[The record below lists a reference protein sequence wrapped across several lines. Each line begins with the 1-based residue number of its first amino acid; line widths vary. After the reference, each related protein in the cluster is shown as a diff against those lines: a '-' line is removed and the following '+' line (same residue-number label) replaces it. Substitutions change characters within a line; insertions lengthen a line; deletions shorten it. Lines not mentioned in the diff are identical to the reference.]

1 MTTILREVILES
13 AKLFPDKI
21 SLQYYTNKI
30 EQSLTYQDFRLRSMH
45 AASILKSIGIQPGD
59 RVILMTNN
67 CPDAMIAFL
76 AILMVEATAVFIDP
90 QLAQLEQQTFFNNL
104 DARALLIAK
113 HFMAHIEPARVGN
126 LVVRQ
131 LENDFSPCAG
141 FHSHVNPDRQ
151 KSQAVD
157 LTVAAILFT
166 SGTTGHLKGVMLT
179 QQNLITAIKLGQLAT
194 ETRSQD
200 QVLSILPIHHIS
212 PLIQNIMS
220 LSVGA
225 TLTCIEK
232 LDGPTILAAMRAVKP
247 TMIGVVPLI
256 LERFYH
262 QIEEKIKQESSINRS
277 LIRMLTAASG
287 KISTLTRHPIGLHIF
302 KKIHAAFG
310 GRLTHIVCGGAA
322 LNPFIKTQLAAF
334 GFKIIEAYGLTET
347 AGPICATRFDQPY
360 TGNVGIPFADN
371 EFKINAEDGAEEGE
385 ICIRGPLIMKSY
397 FNDPESTAHVLRNG
411 WLHTG
416 DIGKFDH
423 KGCLVI
429 TGRSKEMIVLS
440 SGKKTIPTTV
450 EAEYQS
456 IPGVQELAVF
466 GVSVGDLGEQIY
478 AAIVIN
484 KDENRPDIKT
494 QIESAILKRGR
505 ELPAFLRIQAL
516 CFLES
521 LPKTTT
527 LKIKRTLLKKWAEE
541 KQIIPFFSG
550 QTEPLAENNHL
561 GSLEN
566 WLKEAL
572 ANKLNRPLI
581 EIEVDKPFHYFGLD
595 SLTAVE
601 LCNELSIFSGLEV
614 HPALI
619 WEHPSIRKL
628 SAHLTATVR
637 PVVTE
642 KSLPDSRNN
651 EPIAIIGMGCH
662 FPGGIT
668 TPEKFWELLQNGQCV
683 IQAIPKDRWQDKLE
697 QSGHFGGFI
706 KDIQLFDA
714 NFFEISPLEADHLD
728 PQHRLLL
735 EVSWEAL
742 ERSNIQPSTLAGSK
756 TGVYIGICTNDY
768 SSLQIAS
775 NDQEITPYFGLGNSL
790 SAAAGRI
797 AYFLGLQG
805 ICKAIDTACSS
816 SLVALQDAYQD
827 LRHHLT
833 DLAIVGGVN
842 AILSPLAS
850 MSFNKANMLAKD
862 GRCKVFD
869 ANADG
874 YVRSEGCGIVVLKRL
889 SDAKRDGNP
898 ILAVILNATVNQDG
912 HSNGLT
918 APNGEAQ
925 AQLYRQ
931 ALDAAQL
938 DSQRLHYIEAHG
950 TGTALGDP
958 IEMRSITEVYAAP
971 RSEEQPLYVG
981 SVKSNLGH
989 LEAAAGIA
997 GLIKTVL
1004 ILQHREIPPQI
1015 HFQQLNPLI
1024 QLPSA
1029 MQISKS
1035 AIRLETREESLVA
1048 AVNAFGFTGTN
1059 AHVILQEASIPA
1071 ITTTQTKPYYLLSLS
1086 AKTKS
1091 ALIQKVKDLV
1101 EYLKTRPESL
1111 FELEALSYTLNVCRK
1126 HFAKRSAYVVAS
1138 REELLFE
1145 LNQALADFALDAPAS
1160 PTLQS
1165 GDFDAN
1171 DFLKWKSLT
1180 KTAYKNTLLLAK
1192 EHYLAGAVIDWEKL
1206 HRDESRK
1213 KIILPTYPFQRQAY
1227 WFKKSKPAVHPFL
1240 QERLYFPT
1248 IKDCVYKAELPAAWP
1263 ELINDHRIFDTPII
1277 ACATFLSAILAYI
1290 ARELP
1295 GAHAITNFT
1304 IYEPLLLPNEQHRML
1319 EMIFSGTNQ
1328 ERSFE
1333 IVSFDKTALNQDHP
1347 SWTTHVKGEIHTSSV
1362 MLAKNETTLDAI
1374 KERCPEIF
1382 SAEALYRTAQNLGLT
1397 YGAQFKHIK
1406 EIYVGENEAL
1416 GQLLPLQDSEQ
1427 IDGLHPGLLDSCF
1440 QVLFGVFSKK
1450 APAELHIPT
1459 SIQRFQYTQGKL
1471 AWVYAKVNPELKTA
1485 EFYLMNAEGLIL
1497 GKISGF
1503 TVKIVTKNGLQKRMG
1518 EAHNLDWFY
1527 ELTWQPKQTLPE
1539 ENPALAAGLFAI
1551 YTPSKTLTQRL
1562 CHELANANLAT
1573 IAIHDCDQIAATYQ
1587 DQTLAGIIYVPNAG
1601 SPISHMTAQELQAF
1615 QKDSIIPLLALL
1627 KNMVNYKINSF
1638 WLINTHP
1645 LLHTTLSGLFNT
1657 FLTEFPAVAGS
1668 CLELDRTE
1676 PQAIANI
1683 IAHEIRHY
1691 HGERHSA
1698 YRQGVRYVERLE
1710 RYVPATSKKDAL
1722 SLPDS
1727 EHYRLKVL
1735 EGGLLENLALETVT
1749 LPNQLEPTQISLKI
1763 IAAGMNFRDVLNA
1776 LGLYPGNPGPLG
1788 GDCAGIV
1795 MAVGTDVRSVKPGDS
1810 VLGFAISGAFGNFAI
1825 SDEKLVIQKPT
1836 HLNFYESATLPTT
1849 FLTTHLALNHL
1860 AKLKQGENILIHAAS
1875 GGVGIAAIQ
1884 LAQQRGAV
1892 IFATAGNPE
1901 KRAFL
1906 KQLGVQHIYDSRT
1919 HSFAAAILNDTQ
1931 GKGVDV
1937 VLNSLSGKGFIEET
1951 VRVCGANARFLEI
1964 GKRDIWS
1971 KEKMAEI
1978 RPDIHYH
1985 IIALDNIIE
1994 QEPHKIN
2001 TLLAELM
2008 PEFANGTLRAL
2019 PITLYGLTQASAAFR
2034 YMRQA
2039 QHIGKI
2045 VLSTQQP
2052 TSKIQPE
2059 ACYLITGGLGD
2070 LGLQV
2075 LQYLLEK
2082 GAKTIVL
2089 LSRTGPVANLKA
2101 TLQQLE
2107 QTHQAKIVIEATDVA
2122 DFTALE
2128 KLFFKFGKTLP
2139 LLKGIIHAA
2148 GTIQDKLFLE
2158 QTWTDFE
2165 KVFNAKLV
2173 GSWNLH
2179 QLTLHQELDFF
2190 ILFSSISAIFGS
2202 PGQSNYAAANAFMD
2216 GLAAFR
2222 QSLGLPALSI
2232 NWGPWSAIGM
2242 AAKLEQSMN
2251 QKGITPISPERGRQ
2265 LFDIAIKQSQAQ
2277 LILMSGAWEKL
2288 RRSTRAYLPLL
2299 ENITVSAQPTAAL
2312 NSASASLLKSKS
2324 ANPAERGALLQ
2335 VALKECI
2342 CQIAGLSIDD
2352 FDIHTSFDELGLDSL
2367 MVLQLQNLLEEA
2379 FGQGI
2384 LETSIINHYKT
2395 ILSLATYLDNRLNA
2409 TPPDTALTYQKNP
2422 EKLTTQ
2428 IHPTLSD
2435 TDLAQVASYME
2446 QLTQP
2451 TVSKRLTKKIARAIL
2466 WIICK
2471 LYFRVT
2477 VKGIENL
2484 PTDRSF
2490 IICPNH
2496 TSHLDSVALGLV
2508 KRKFSH
2514 KFVGLLADNY
2524 FAKKIFPLIDLIIDV
2539 VPFNRTSDSLSLA
2552 KNLKYVE
2559 LCKKANKIILL
2570 FPEGTRSQDGQL
2582 QKFKNGAAW
2591 IAEQTGLD
2599 VVPAYIEGGYRLLP
2613 RGRLI
2618 PKPGKLSITFGKPLC
2633 IAHESTLQ
2641 SKENTGW
2648 VGYQQFTQTLLEKI
2662 IDLSRAN

>member
-13 AKLFPDKI
+13 ADLFPDKI

-30 EQSLTYQDFRLRSMH
+30 EQPLTYQDLKLRSLH
-45 AASILKSIGIQPGD
+45 ATSILKSIGIQPGD

-67 CPDAMIAFL
+67 CPDAMLAFL
-76 AILMVEATAVFIDP
+76 AILMIDATAVFIDP
-90 QLAQLEQQTFFNNL
+90 QLTKQEQQTLFTTL
-104 DARALLIAK
+104 DARALLVAK
-113 HFMAHIEPARVGN
+113 NFIAHIEPDHVGN

-131 LENDFSPCAG
+131 LENDFAPCAG
-141 FHSHVNPDRQ
+141 FLSHVNLDRP
-151 KSQAVD
+151 KSQVVD
-157 LTVAAILFT
+157 LSVAAILFT
-166 SGTTGHLKGVMLT
+166 SGTTGHLKGVTLT

-200 QVLSILPIHHIS
+200 HVLSILPIHHIS

-232 LDGPTILAAMRAVKP
+232 LDGPTILAAMQAVKP

-262 QIEEKIKQESSINRS
+262 QIEEKIKQTPSINRA
-277 LIRMLTAASG
+277 LIRLLTAASG
-287 KISTLTRHPIGLHIF
+287 KISTLTRHPVGIHIF

-322 LNPFIKTQLAAF
+322 LKPAIKTKLEAY
-334 GFKIIEAYGLTET
+334 GFKIVAAYGLTET
-347 AGPICATRFDQPY
+347 AGPICATRFDQTY
-360 TGNVGIPFADN
+360 SGNVGIPFADH
-371 EFKINAEDGAEEGE
+371 EFKISAEGE

-397 FNDPESTAHVLRNG
+397 FNDPESTAQVLRNG

-423 KGCLVI
+423 KGCLMI
-429 TGRSKEMIVLS
+429 TGRNKEMIVLS
-440 SGKKTIPTTV
+440 SGKKTIPTAV
-450 EAEYQS
+450 EAEYQA
-456 IPGVQELAVF
+456 IPGVLELAVF
-466 GVSVGDLGEQIY
+466 GASQGDVGEQIY
-478 AAIVIN
+478 AAIVIDKN
-484 KDENRPDIKT
+484 DNRSDIKT

-521 LPKTTT
+521 IPKTTT
-527 LKIKRTLLKKWAEE
+527 LKVKRTLLKKWAEE
-541 KQIIPFFSG
+541 KHILPFFSE
-550 QTEPLAENNHL
+550 QTEHLADNNQL
-561 GSLEN
+561 SSLET
-566 WLKEAL
+566 WLKEAI
-572 ANKLNRPLI
+572 ANKLNRPLNEI
-581 EIEVDKPFHYFGLD
+581 EIDQPFHYFGLD

-601 LCNELSIFSGLEV
+601 LCNELSAFSGLDV

-628 SAHLTATVR
+628 STHLTATQR
-637 PVVTE
+637 PVTMTE
-642 KSLPDSRNN
+642 KSLPHNAIN

-683 IQAIPKDRWQDKLE
+683 IQTIPKDRWQDKLE

-742 ERSNIQPSTLAGSK
+742 ERSNIQPNTLAGSQ

-768 SSLQIAS
+768 SSLQIAA

-827 LRHHLT
+827 LRHGLT

-869 ANADG
+869 ATADG

-931 ALDAAQL
+931 ALMAADL
-938 DSQRLHYIEAHG
+938 GAERLHYIEAHG
-950 TGTALGDP
+950 TGTSLGDP
-958 IEMRSITEVYAAP
+958 IEMRSITEVYDAS

-989 LEAAAGIA
+989 LEAAAGMA
-997 GLIKTVL
+997 GLIKTLL

-1015 HFQQLNPLI
+1015 HFEQLNPLI
-1024 QLPSA
+1024 QL
-1029 MQISKS
+1029 KS
-1035 AIRLETREESLVA
+1035 AIQIPKSTIHLQKREQALVA

-1059 AHVILQEASIPA
+1059 AHVILQEANEAVIKTA
-1071 ITTTQTKPYYLLSLS
+1071 QTKPYYLLCLS

-1091 ALIQKVKDLV
+1091 ALIQKIKNLVDYVKAQ
-1101 EYLKTRPESL
+1101 PESL
-1111 FELEALSYTLNVCRK
+1111 FELEALCYTLNSCRK
-1126 HFAKRSAYVVAS
+1126 HFAKRSAYVVGS
-1138 REELLFE
+1138 REELLYE
-1145 LNQALADFALDAPAS
+1145 LTQALALDET
-1160 PTLQS
+1160 TLHTTVHS
-1165 GDFDAN
+1165 HEFDDN
-1171 DFLKWKSLT
+1171 DFLKWQSLS
-1180 KTAYKNTLLLAK
+1180 KTAYKNSLLLGKA
-1192 EHYLAGAVIDWEKL
+1192 HYLAGSVIDWEKL
-1206 HRDESRK
+1206 HSDESRK
-1213 KIILPTYPFQRQAY
+1213 KTVLPTYPFQRQAY
-1227 WFKKSKPAVHPFL
+1227 WFKKSKPAMHPFL

-1248 IKDCVYKAELPAAWP
+1248 IKDRIYKADLPAAWP
-1263 ELINDHRIFDTPII
+1263 ELINDHRIFDTPIM

-1290 ARELP
+1290 ARELAD
-1295 GAHAITNFT
+1295 AHAITNFT
-1304 IYEPLLLPNEQHRML
+1304 IYEPLLLPNEQNRIL
-1319 EMIFSGTNQ
+1319 EIIFSAANE

-1333 IVSFDKTALNQDHP
+1333 IVSCDKAAH
-1347 SWTTHVKGEIHTSSV
+1347 SGWTVHVKGEIHKATV
-1362 MLAKNETTLDAI
+1362 MLEENLETVDAI
-1374 KERCPEIF
+1374 KNRCPQIF
-1382 SAEALYRTAQNLGLT
+1382 SAETLYRTALNLGLT
-1397 YGAQFKHIK
+1397 YGTQFKHIK

-1416 GQLLPLQDSEQ
+1416 GHLLPLSDSEQ
-1427 IDGLHPGLLDSCF
+1427 INGLHPGVLDSCF
-1440 QVLFGVFSKK
+1440 QVLFGIFSKT
-1450 APAELHIPT
+1450 APTELHIPT
-1459 SIQRFQYTQGKL
+1459 SIQHFQYTQGKL

-1485 EFYLMNAEGLIL
+1485 EFHLMNAEGLIL

-1503 TVKIVTKNGLQKRMG
+1503 TVKKVTQQVLQKRTA
-1518 EAHNLDWFY
+1518 ETPNLDWFY
-1527 ELTWQPKQTLPE
+1527 ELTWQPKKVLPE

-1562 CHELANANLAT
+1562 CQEFANAKIAT
-1573 IAIHDCDQIAATYQ
+1573 VALQDCNQIAATYH
-1587 DQTLAGIIYVPNAG
+1587 DQPLAGIIYVPDAG
-1601 SPISHMTAQELQAF
+1601 SPISQMTATELQAY
-1615 QKDSIIPLLALL
+1615 QKENIIPLLTLL
-1627 KNMVNYKINSF
+1627 KNLVNYKLNSF

-1668 CLELDRTE
+1668 CIELDRQE
-1676 PQAIANI
+1676 PQEVANI
-1683 IAHEIRHY
+1683 IANEIRHY
-1691 HGERHSA
+1691 QGERHSA

-1710 RYVPATSKKDAL
+1710 RYVPATSKKDTL

-1727 EHYRLKVL
+1727 EHYRLKVF
-1735 EGGLLENLALETVT
+1735 EGGLLENLTLETVT
-1749 LPNQLEPTQISLKI
+1749 PPEQLESTQVSLKI
-1763 IAAGMNFRDVLNA
+1763 IAAGMNFRDVLNV

-1795 MAVGTDVRSVKPGDS
+1795 MAVGKDVQSVKPGDS
-1810 VLGFAISGAFGNFAI
+1810 VLGFAISGAFANFAL
-1825 SDEKLVIQKPT
+1825 SDEKLLIQKPT

-1849 FLTTHLALNHL
+1849 FLTTYLALHHL
-1860 AKLKQGENILIHAAS
+1860 AKLTQGENILIHAAS

-1884 LAQQRGAV
+1884 LAQKRGAV

-1906 KQLGVQHIYDSRT
+1906 KQLGVQYIYDSRT
-1919 HSFAAAILNDTQ
+1919 HSFAESILNDTH
-1931 GKGVDV
+1931 GNGIDV

-1971 KEKMAEI
+1971 KDKMAEV
-1978 RPDIHYH
+1978 RPDIQYH
-1985 IIALDNIIE
+1985 IIALDNLIE
-1994 QEPHKIN
+1994 QEPHKIK
-2001 TLLAELM
+2001 TLLTELM
-2008 PEFANGTLRAL
+2008 PEFANGTLKAL

-2039 QHIGKI
+2039 QQIGKI
-2045 VLSTQQP
+2045 ILSIQQP
-2052 TSKIQPE
+2052 TSKILKD
-2059 ACYLITGGLGD
+2059 ASYLITGGLGD

-2075 LQYLLEK
+2075 LHYLLEK
-2082 GAKTIVL
+2082 DAKTIVL
-2089 LSRTGPVANLKA
+2089 LSRKAPAANLKT

-2107 QTHQAKIVIEATDVA
+2107 QTHQASIVIDTTDVA

-2139 LLKGIIHAA
+2139 VLKGIIHAA
-2148 GTIQDKLFLE
+2148 GTLQDKLFLE
-2158 QTWTDFE
+2158 QAWIDFD
-2165 KVFNAKLV
+2165 KVFNAKLA

-2179 QLTLHQELDFF
+2179 QLTLNQELDFF
-2190 ILFSSISAIFGS
+2190 VLFSSISSIFGS

-2216 GLAAFR
+2216 GLAAYR
-2222 QSLGLPALSI
+2222 QTLGLPALSI

-2242 AAKLEQSMN
+2242 AAKLEQSMT
-2251 QKGITPISPERGRQ
+2251 QKGITPISPERGMQ
-2265 LFDIAIKQSQAQ
+2265 LFDIAIKQTHAQ

-2288 RRSTRAYLPLL
+2288 RRGTRAYFHLL
-2299 ENITVSAQPTAAL
+2299 ENITVSSQPGATMD
-2312 NSASASLLKSKS
+2312 SASALLLKCKL
-2324 ANPAERGALLQ
+2324 ANSTERGALLQ

-2342 CQIAGLSIDD
+2342 CQIAGLSIND
-2352 FDIHTSFDELGLDSL
+2352 FDVQTSFDELGLDSL
-2367 MVLQLQNLLEEA
+2367 MVLQLQNVLEEA

-2384 LETSIINHYKT
+2384 LEASVINNYKT
-2395 ILSLATYLDNRLNA
+2395 ILSLATYLENRLNA
-2409 TPPDTALTYQKNP
+2409 TTHDTPTTYQNDP
-2422 EKLTTQ
+2422 EKLATK

-2435 TDLAQVASYME
+2435 TDLTQVECYME

-2451 TVSKRLTKKIARAIL
+2451 PVSKRLTKKIARAIL
-2466 WIICK
+2466 WIVCK
-2471 LYFRVT
+2471 LYFKVT

-2524 FAKKIFPLIDLIIDV
+2524 FTKKIFPLIDLIIDV

-2570 FPEGTRSQDGQL
+2570 FPEGTRSQNGQL

-2599 VVPAYIEGGYRLLP
+2599 IVPAYIEGGFRLLP

-2633 IAHESTLQ
+2633 IAHGSTLQ
-2641 SKENTGW
+2641 AKENTGW
-2648 VGYQQFTQTLLEKI
+2648 VGYQQFTQVLLEKI
-2662 IDLSRAN
+2662 IDLSRTKLS